1 MEVPLQ
7 PACLLCNAHCCSW
20 GDKQLVAVNPID
32 AWRWA
37 AAVTEPCHRTK
48 RTAYSS
54 VIWQMLLLS
63 VCPVPRLD
71 CTAYCA
77 PLNVAITTLVTH
89 RPNLN
94 GAKNKHWLLKRPH
107 LFPWG
112 THLYV
117 TFIYLVFIWHKIHKQ
132 LDPQKNNMREKL
144 STALAQLLLSIGNDT
159 FFL

>member
-7 PACLLCNAHCCSW
+7 PACLLACNAHCAAV
-20 GDKQLVAVNPID
+20 GGHKQLVAVNPID
-32 AWRWA
+32 APA
-37 AAVTEPCHRTK
+37 AAAVTLRRRGGVAVTEPCHRTK

-117 TFIYLVFIWHKIHKQ
+117 TFIYLVFI
-132 LDPQKNNMREKL
+132 
-144 STALAQLLLSIGNDT
+144 
-159 FFL
+159 

>member
-1 MEVPLQ
+1 MLTMIGQSSVLPVTKSSITIELRWKSHYNLL
-7 PACLLCNAHCCSW
+7 ACLQRTLLQLDGGH
-20 GDKQLVAVNPID
+20 KQLVAVNPID

-117 TFIYLVFIWHKIHKQ
+117 TFIYLVFI
-132 LDPQKNNMREKL
+132 
-144 STALAQLLLSIGNDT
+144 
-159 FFL
+159 

>member
-1 MEVPLQ
+1 M
-7 PACLLCNAHCCSW
+7 
-20 GDKQLVAVNPID
+20 
-32 AWRWA
+32 
-37 AAVTEPCHRTK
+37 
-48 RTAYSS
+48 
-54 VIWQMLLLS
+54 LLS
-63 VCPVPRLD
+63 VYSVLLSAC
-71 CTAYCA
+71 AA

-112 THLYV
+112 DPPLRYIHLPSFNMIQYV
-117 TFIYLVFIWHKIHKQ
+117 HKQ
-132 LDPQKNNMREKL
+132 LDPLKSNMREKL